1 MPPAEPT
8 LCQWTHRT
16 YARIMMKTARFQSF
30 GENLWYTE
38 GTVRFYGVPIQ
49 SRMAVSKLD
58 ADALWVWSP
67 LPMTEEIAQALDEL
81 GRVAHV
87 VSPNKIHNLG
97 LDSIHTRY
105 PDAKLWA
112 SPGLR
117 ERLPTLDYTGVLADR
132 PEAPWAAHVDQHL
145 TAGNAFFSE
154 AVFFHRASRTLI
166 VADLVENISRHT
178 LPSKMGRRLAKLMR
192 IYGRALPSPEF
203 RMYTFDA
210 GAARRKLDEINAW
223 PFERILLAHG
233 DLITE
238 NAHQAFQKVIDHLY
252 WEVSNRPRF
261 RRTIYEAITRLQ

>member
-1 MPPAEPT
+1 ME
-8 LCQWTHRT
+8 
-16 YARIMMKTARFQSF
+16 TARFRSF

-38 GTVRFYGVPIQ
+38 GTVRFYGVLIQ

-58 ADALWVWSP
+58 GDALWVWSP
-67 LPMTEEIAQALDEL
+67 LPMTEEIAGTLDDL
-81 GRVAHV
+81 GRVAHI
-87 VSPNKIHNLG
+87 VSPNKIHNQG
-97 LDSIHTRY
+97 LDSFHIRY

-117 ERLPTLDYTGVLADR
+117 ERRPELEYAGVLADR
-132 PEAPWAAHVDQHL
+132 PEAAWSEHVDQRL

-178 LPSKMGRRLAKLMR
+178 VPSRTGRRLAKLMR

-210 GAARRKLDEINAW
+210 EAARRKLDEINAW

-238 NAHQAFQKVIDHLY
+238 NAHEVFQKVVDHLY
-252 WEVSNRPRF
+252 WEVSKRPRF
-261 RRTIYEAITRLQ
+261 RRNIYEAMTRLQ